1 MHANPKTSSADRT
14 GYYVEFTNARPL
26 KIGDLGHFT
35 AHIRYLR
42 IINQRCLNIRMP
54 HQLHERWQAHAGAD
68 HVRGK
73 GMPEAVW
80 VGELDVR
87 GLTMVTK

>member
-42 IINQRCLNIRMP
+42 IIDEIFCCRFHLP
-54 HQLHERWQAHAGAD
+54 APLPAPSERNRQSSGLA
-68 HVRGK
+68 
-73 GMPEAVW
+73 EA
-80 VGELDVR
+80 
-87 GLTMVTK
+87 